1 MFSYKNKAN
10 IYNYFNNKGVMLV
23 IIYKIWAF
31 DILRLLIY

>member
-1 MFSYKNKAN
+1 MFSLQKQVN
-10 IYNYFNNKGVMLV
+10 IYNYFNNKGAVLV